1 MARELLLEARM
12 SVLTTFAIAFG
23 FFLIVGL
30 LRRRPEPRPVWTRPA
45 TLPPLNFVSTRVTQD
60 PSFPKDRW
68 VRTVLFDGKTPFLG
82 FTYVDDLKRHA
93 IKGDVVTEL
102 PGDPERPSATM
113 MPIPPGHPMT
123 VLSDDEIRERKL
135 PNRPSW
141 LRFYQ

>member
-1 MARELLLEARM
+1 MARRLLLNGRM
-12 SVLTTFAIAFG
+12 DVLTTFAIAFV
-23 FFLIVGL
+23 FFFIVGL
-30 LRRRPEPRPVWTRPA
+30 IRRKPQPREVWTRPSSP
-45 TLPPLNFVSTRVTQD
+45 PPLRFVGTPIAQD
-60 PSFPKDRW
+60 PSFPRDRW

-93 IKGDVVTEL
+93 IKGDVVTDI

-113 MPIPPGHPMT
+113 MPIPAGHPMT
-123 VLSDDEIRERKL
+123 LLSDDEVRERKL